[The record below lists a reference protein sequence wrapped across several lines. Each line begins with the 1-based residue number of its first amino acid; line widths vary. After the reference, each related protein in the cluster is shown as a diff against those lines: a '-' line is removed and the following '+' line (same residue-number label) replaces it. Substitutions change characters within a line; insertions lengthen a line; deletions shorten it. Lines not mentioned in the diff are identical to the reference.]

1 MGRDREAVVLEV
13 GAPIIERR
21 KQAFRESNPTGGS
34 GANGRS
40 RAYSPPSRL
49 LRRRTGMLSM
59 DDLFKGRQFDREIII
74 LCVRW
79 YLRFKLS
86 FRDLVEMMAERGIAL
101 AHTTIMRWIARY
113 VPEFE
118 KRWNRFACRAGVS
131 WRVDETY
138 VKIKGKWTYLYRAV
152 DKQGKT
158 VDFLLRAKR
167 DVAAAKAFFRRAF
180 KSQGR
185 LPQKITLD
193 GYQASHRAAREIL
206 GKHQRG
212 KRTKIRSSKY
222 LNNLIEQDHRSIKLR
237 LGPMLGL
244 KRFRSASITIAGIEL
259 MHRIR
264 KGQFKLGKLRI
275 KDKRA
280 PEIWNAVLAA

>member
-1 MGRDREAVVLEV
+1 
-13 GAPIIERR
+13 
-21 KQAFRESNPTGGS
+21 
-34 GANGRS
+34 
-40 RAYSPPSRL
+40 
-49 LRRRTGMLSM
+49 MLSI
-59 DDLFKGRQFDREIII
+59 DDLFKGRHFNREIII

-86 FRDLVEMMAERGIAL
+86 FRDLVEMMAERGICL
-101 AHTTIMRWIARY
+101 AHTTVMRWIQRY

-118 KRWNRFACRAGVS
+118 KRWNRFARPAGRS

-138 VKIKGKWTYLYRAV
+138 VKIKGRWTYLYRAV
-152 DKQGKT
+152 DKEGKT

-185 LPQKITLD
+185 RPRAITLD

-206 GKHQRG
+206 GEHRRG
-212 KRTKIRSSKY
+212 KRSKIRSSKY

-237 LGPMLGL
+237 LRPMLGL
-244 KRFRSASITIAGIEL
+244 KRFRCASITIAGIEL

-275 KDKRA
+275 KDNRA